1 MNDDAELDLAA
12 RIRVGDPEAMRV
24 LLDRKLPRIFAF
36 ARRILG
42 DSGDAEDVAQETLVR
57 TWQRAPDREPGG
69 PGLDAWMHK
78 VALNLCLDRLRRRR
92 ETFLEVLPDLP
103 DEGAGPAANLEAAAD
118 AQSVQAALLRLPPR
132 QRQAIVLCH
141 FQEISNIEAAEMMEI
156 SVEALESLLSRARRS
171 LRALL
176 AAHFLGEPVR
186 E

>member
-12 RIRVGDPEAMRV
+12 RIRVGDPQAMRV
-24 LLDRKLPRIFAF
+24 LLDRKLPRIFFF

-42 DSGDAEDVAQETLVR
+42 DSGDVEDVAQETLVR

-103 DEGAGPAANLEAAAD
+103 DEGAGPAANLEAIE
-118 AQSVQAALLRLPPR
+118 SRNTKRKVQFSALSSIARLAR
-132 QRQAIVLCH
+132 RR
-141 FQEISNIEAAEMMEI
+141 
-156 SVEALESLLSRARRS
+156 RARKPSKRP
-171 LRALL
+171 
-176 AAHFLGEPVR
+176 G
-186 E
+186 